1 MTTNLIYWAIKSSLF
16 FSRRN
21 YTRTPS
27 QCQIFHFEAAYDPN
41 TNPQIIINRIK
52 VNIFPSRTLRFAAVP
67 AAIFSATD
75 GVATLDPVAVAVQL
89 CPHTYPLG
97 QQPPPFSAAQVN
109 HPCAQLPV
117 PNSVPAGPIP
127 GPVGATITTPSTV
140 ATVVDA
146 DVGQEVRLQSRPTR
160 QQPP

>member
-1 MTTNLIYWAIKSSLF
+1 MPNI
-16 FSRRN
+16 
-21 YTRTPS
+21 
-27 QCQIFHFEAAYDPN
+27 HFEAAYDPN
-41 TNPQIIINRIK
+41 TQIIINRLKIK
-52 VNIFPSRTLRFAAVP
+52 IVPSRILKFAAVP

-97 QQPPPFSAAQVN
+97 QQPPPLSTAQVN
-109 HPCAQLPV
+109 HPCAQLPL
-117 PNSVPAGPIP
+117 PSSVPAGPIP
-127 GPVGATITTPSTV
+127 GPVGATITTPSTL

-146 DVGQEVRLQSRPTR
+146 EVGQDVRLQSRPTR